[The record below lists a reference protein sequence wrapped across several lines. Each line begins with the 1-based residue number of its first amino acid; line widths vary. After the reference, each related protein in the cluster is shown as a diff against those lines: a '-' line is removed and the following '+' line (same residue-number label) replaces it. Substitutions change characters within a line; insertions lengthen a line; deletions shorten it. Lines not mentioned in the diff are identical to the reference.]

1 MDITEKDNILQQ
13 ITDAQVR
20 IESFKSLSEEI
31 ARLQDAVGKIT
42 QVNFITDGQV
52 VAVRDADMMTKAE
65 GALQKLITAKQLQID
80 EL

>member
-1 MDITEKDNILQQ
+1 MDVTERDNILRQ

-31 ARLQDAVGKIT
+31 ARLQDAVGNIR
-42 QVNFITDGQV
+42 QVNFITDGNV
-52 VAVRDADMMTKAE
+52 VAVRDADMLTKAE
-65 GALQKLITAKQLQID
+65 GALQKLITVKQLQID

>member
-1 MDITEKDNILQQ
+1 MDTTERDNILQQ

-31 ARLQDAVGKIT
+31 ARLQDAVGNIR
-42 QVNFITDGQV
+42 QVNFITDGNV
-52 VAVRDADMMTKAE
+52 VAVRDADMLTKAE
-65 GALQKLITAKQLQID
+65 GALQKLITVKQLQID

>member
-1 MDITEKDNILQQ
+1 MDTTERDNILQQ

-20 IESFKSLSEEI
+20 IESFKSLTEEVE
-31 ARLQDAVGKIT
+31 RLQDAVGKIT

-52 VAVRDADMMTKAE
+52 VAVRDDDMMVRAE